1 MTAFISFSVRV
12 WYSSV
17 FFVIG
22 SHAEIKYNAISG
34 IIIGCQ
40 SEVEASVADA
50 LSPILAPHE
59 L

>member
-1 MTAFISFSVRV
+1 VRV

-22 SHAEIKYNAISG
+22 SHAEIEYKAISG

-40 SEVEASVADA
+40 AGVEASVADA
-50 LSPILAPHE
+50 SPPILAPHE